1 MPIEKN
7 PGKQDSV
14 FINPENGTNTALL
27 FYYSFLDKFHAIEI
41 KNKIQQSGFDVK
53 LVNANDIKL
62 VRGKGIKDKFILSFN
77 GTEYRGEKEIDYFYD
92 NYAVL
97 KVYREISQAYMEKL
111 KEYLSGRGLRIVIDS
126 AEVKAPILYY
136 KGEATAIT
144 ELVLNMSNQHDN
156 DKSEIAS
163 NLRF

>member
-7 PGKQDSV
+7 SGKHDSV
-14 FINPENGTNTALL
+14 FINPENGTNAGL
-27 FYYSFLDKFHAIEI
+27 FYYSFLDRFHALEI

-97 KVYREISQAYMEKL
+97 GVYREISQAYMEKL
-111 KEYLSGRGLRIVIDS
+111 KEYLSGRGLRIVIDYTEVS
-126 AEVKAPILYY
+126 APTLYY
-136 KGEATAIT
+136 KGKIEKIT
-144 ELVLNMSNQHDN
+144 TSVIEETDRLSMA
-156 DKSEIAS
+156 EIKK
-163 NLRF
+163 NLRP

>member
-7 PGKQDSV
+7 SGKHDSV
-14 FINPENGTNTALL
+14 FINPENGTNTAL
-27 FYYSFLDKFHAIEI
+27 FYYSFLDRFHALEI

-53 LVNANDIKL
+53 LVNVNDIKL

-97 KVYREISQAYMEKL
+97 GVYREISQAYMEKL
-111 KEYLSGRGLRIVIDS
+111 KEYLSGRGLRIVIDYTEVS
-126 AEVKAPILYY
+126 APTLYY
-136 KGEATAIT
+136 KGKIEKIT
-144 ELVLNMSNQHDN
+144 TSVIEETDRLSMA
-156 DKSEIAS
+156 EIKK
-163 NLRF
+163 NLRP